1 MKKIKTS
8 EVNKNTEIYVMD
20 EPGAGG
26 AYHEYL
32 VELIPV
38 DASPFNLGDEA
49 IKIKFQKGPIPENGV
64 NGLQI
69 EDLLEIAK
77 HRLECFQE
85 GPFPCEENSLA
96 LNSIEGALAYLNQR
110 TIGRRKR
117 GVEGKSEE

>member
-1 MKKIKTS
+1 MKKINTS

-32 VELIPV
+32 IEFVRQVGE
-38 DASPFNLGDEA
+38 PFNLGGESVN
-49 IKIKFQKGPIPENGV
+49 IKFQKGPIQKNGV
-64 NGLQI
+64 NGLFI

-77 HRLECFQE
+77 HRLECFQS

-96 LNSIEGALAYLNQR
+96 LNSIVSALNYLNRR
-110 TIGRRKR
+110 TLIRRKR

>member
-8 EVNKNTEIYVMD
+8 EVNENTEIYVMD

-38 DASPFNLGDEA
+38 DAGPFNLGDEA
-49 IKIKFQKGPIPENGV
+49 IKIKFQKGPIQESGV

-77 HRLECFQE
+77 HRLECFQA

-96 LNSIEGALAYLNQR
+96 TKFIEVALSYLYQR
-110 TIGRRKR
+110 TDNRRWR